1 MLYTDKN
8 IGETY
13 CAPFLG
19 NGKLSLQITPDGAM
33 NPNMRGGLIKAYP
46 SASIWVAGRRSM
58 SGNRG
63 LLCHGRFE
71 QQLLK
76 ADATTDASSHKIDA
90 QSELAV
96 AGFTQELDAEH
107 AVVNCHTEYSDGS
120 VVDTTAFVDTEYKL
134 IILKKRI
141 IPADKLNYR
150 FSYSFCGK
158 GKSDVLPD
166 LCDAAV
172 SVGDNSGRIS
182 YRLTDRK
189 DFGGSICVGC
199 ECDCRFDMTANSVIL
214 SRLVD
219 EPTELC
225 FYIALSDSLDGADH
239 AGLARDIIQS
249 ALNDG
254 FESLKARHDA
264 AWRDYYAEGG
274 AAVGDSLCDDVY
286 LTAQYHLKIFATE
299 WSLPVGLCD
308 SCWESKFFAFD
319 EHYMFFGLLTSNHT
333 REASCVPYFRHA
345 GLESAIKRVS
355 SKHHNAARYP
365 WETLE
370 DGSEAS
376 PYGYWYEHIFHMSTI
391 PLTEY
396 YYYLYTNDLEFLRD
410 VAYPVISA
418 CAEFFYVH
426 ALYRVEGKGLIVGKC
441 TDLERL
447 GSGVENAYMTTCGV
461 VSTFRVFAE
470 VARLLGRDTAIADEY
485 LALADELMRNL
496 PDDGERYI
504 PYPGCTERSISAYSG
519 TFPFDVIARDDKLQT
534 AAIDDYVKYEDTF
547 GNMYEIG
554 SGVCS
559 WYACWKALVFAR
571 LGRADEAVD
580 ALRRVAGESG
590 WFGELFEI
598 NNDKSQTYI
607 HPWFT
612 TAAGMFVHAM
622 NECLL
627 SCHDGKVYIAPALDR
642 KHDSFSFRLL
652 AHGGVVVECE
662 VKDSRIIS
670 LSAHAVEHCAVKSIR
685 VNIPER
691 FDTIAVAPDG
701 AHEFSINV
709 G

>member
-8 IGETY
+8 NRDTY

-19 NGKLSLQITPDGAM
+19 NGELSLQITPDGAM
-33 NPNMRGGLIKAYP
+33 DPTIRGSLIKAYP
-46 SASIWVAGRRSM
+46 STNIWVAGRRSV
-58 SGNRG
+58 SGNRS

-71 QQLLK
+71 QKLI
-76 ADATTDASSHKIDA
+76 AD
-90 QSELAV
+90 SELSV
-96 AGFTQELDAEH
+96 AGFTQELDAGS
-107 AVVNCHTEYSDGS
+107 ATVSCHTVYSDGS
-120 VVDTTAFVDTEYKL
+120 YVDTVAFVDADRKL
-134 IILKKRI
+134 IALKKLIKPNSR
-141 IPADKLNYR
+141 LR
-150 FSYSFCGK
+150 FYFTYSLCGK
-158 GKSDVLPD
+158 GKSEYLPD
-166 LCDAAV
+166 FTEAMTSC
-172 SVGDNSGRIS
+172 GNNIGRIS
-182 YRLTDRK
+182 YRLTDRHNL
-189 DFGGSICVGC
+189 DGTILVA
-199 ECDCRFDMTANSVIL
+199 CDSDCITDTTANSIIL
-214 SRLVD
+214 SREIT

-225 FYIALSDSLDGADH
+225 YYIALSDSLDGSDH
-239 AGLARDIIQS
+239 A
-249 ALNDG
+249 ALTQQLLSDALTRG
-254 FESLKARHDA
+254 FEDLKARHDT
-264 AWRDYYAEGG
+264 AWRDYYAEGW
-274 AAVGDSLCDDVY
+274 AAVGDSLRDDVY
-286 LTAQYHLKIFATE
+286 LTAQYHLRCFTTK
-299 WSLPVGLCD
+299 WSLPVGLFD

-319 EHYMFFGLLTSNHT
+319 EHYMFFGLLTSNHV
-333 REASCVPYFRHA
+333 EGASHVPYFRHA
-345 GLESAIKRVS
+345 GLDSAIKRVS

-376 PYGYWYEHIFHMSTI
+376 PFGYWYEHIFHMSTI

-410 VAYPVISA
+410 VAYPVISS

-470 VARLLGRDTAIADEY
+470 AARLLGRDSEFAGEY
-485 LALADELMRNL
+485 LALADELLLNL
-496 PDDGERYI
+496 PNDGERYV

-519 TFPFDVIARDDKLQT
+519 TFPFDVIDRGDKLQT

-571 LGRADEAVD
+571 LGRADEAMD

-612 TAAGMFVHAM
+612 TAAGMYVHAQ

-627 SCHDGKVYIAPALDR
+627 SCHDGKVFIAPAFDR
-642 KHDSFSFRLL
+642 RHDSFSLKLL

-662 VKDSRIIS
+662 AKEGRIIS
-670 LSAHAVEHCAVKSIR
+670 LSAHATEHCDVKSIR
-685 VNIPER
+685 VHIPER
-691 FDTIAVAPDG
+691 FDTVAVAPNG
-701 AHEFSINV
+701 AHEFSIDLQ
-709 G
+709 